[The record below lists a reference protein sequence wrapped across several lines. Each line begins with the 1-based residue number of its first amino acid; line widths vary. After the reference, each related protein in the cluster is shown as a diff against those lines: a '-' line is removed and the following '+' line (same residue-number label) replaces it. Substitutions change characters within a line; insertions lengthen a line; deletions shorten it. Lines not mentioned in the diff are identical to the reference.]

1 MKFTIDL
8 RYIVP
13 PSVNILLQLSQGYPN
28 WYSSCSSSSS
38 SDHPLMLNK
47 NSLSFIRHGFFFFIL
62 LLLLISIRLPLT
74 LSVVFSHP
82 IIQLRFCDF
91 YISVLL
97 AITLL
102 ASFVSPPS
110 FFWFSY
116 LIIIIGIYISPL
128 FHPLVHVLKS
138 YFQTIPTLFIVCTTT
153 EPEPETTTTLETQPP
168 PPQSVFQLNEIHN
181 DQYLFLNGEPSSEHD
196 SFEIIYGQS
205 ISNALGI

>member
-28 WYSSCSSSSS
+28 WYSSSSSSS

-47 NSLSFIRHGFFFFIL
+47 NSLSFMSHGFFVFLLLL
-62 LLLLISIRLPLT
+62 LLLLISIKLPLT
-74 LSVVFSHP
+74 LSVVFSHA
-82 IIQLRFCDF
+82 IIRLRFCDF
-91 YISVLL
+91 YLSVLL

-102 ASFVSPPS
+102 ASFVFPPS

-153 EPEPETTTTLETQPP
+153 KPEPETTTTLETQPP
-168 PPQSVFQLNEIHN
+168 PPQSLFQLNEIHN
-181 DQYLFLNGEPSSEHD
+181 DQYLFLNGEPSSERD
-196 SFEIIYGQS
+196 SFEIICGH
-205 ISNALGI
+205 A